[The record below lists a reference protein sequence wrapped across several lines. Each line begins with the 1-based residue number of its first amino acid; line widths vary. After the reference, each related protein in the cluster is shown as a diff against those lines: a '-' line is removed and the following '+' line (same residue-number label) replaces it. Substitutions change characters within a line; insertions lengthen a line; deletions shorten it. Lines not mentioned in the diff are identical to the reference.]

1 MGTDEEIRSRL
12 GRTPDG
18 VPPFEPRVDEVLRRA
33 RVRRRRRLV
42 GAGAVAA
49 LLVAGV
55 GVPLGV
61 LLGLRDSGRRS
72 PVGTPSLVRPVLDVR
87 IHVPSGVIDVEVGDG
102 AVWVSGF
109 GAVSR
114 LDPRTNEVVA
124 IIKTPGTEDF
134 SRVAVGEGAVW
145 ITADGGK
152 VYRID
157 PATNSVV
164 ATIPVGGP
172 IMGVSAGDGFVWVTR
187 PTEGVGE
194 LVRIDPATNAVVG
207 EPIEVGPGPV
217 SVTSGFGA
225 LWVTNTSPPSVV
237 RVDPASGEVRTVPI
251 TGQVAVGYGSLWAA
265 SDDQVVRADPETGQ
279 PIETFRIPRAVA
291 VAATDGPVWVLAL
304 PESSSPTLFYPIK
317 GTAAVWEI
325 DPADNHIVA
334 QPVLID
340 DLQPIA
346 IAAGEGA
353 VWVADYD
360 SATVTRF
367 GFVSCSDLACTPAAS
382 PDVSEIQATPSQPT
396 QTVCSE
402 SESLGD
408 FDGDGSADR
417 AKLYAVVPLLQSDC
431 GPESLEAGWRFE
443 LVVELGSTTFT
454 APFGDCINPP
464 DCQLLPGSDFDGDG
478 RDELALMLSGTSSSV
493 SAIYRITETGMHPLV
508 LAAPGDPGFL
518 EPGPIRL
525 GGHQTSI
532 MSSGFECR
540 VENAGSRVL
549 VAWSAER
556 DDGVSPYRMHLTT
569 LELDGDTFTVVDT
582 EDQQHVTELPQWRG
596 MCT

>member
-1 MGTDEEIRSRL
+1 METDEEIRSRL
-12 GRTPDG
+12 RRTPEG
-18 VPPFEPRVDEVLRRA
+18 VPAFEPRFDQVLRRA
-33 RVRRRRRLV
+33 RVRRLRWLV

-61 LLGLRDSGRRS
+61 LLGLRGSSQPS
-72 PVGTPSLVRPVLDVR
+72 PAGTPSLVRPVFEVQ
-87 IHVPSGVIDVEVGDG
+87 IHVPSGAVDVAVGDG
-102 AVWVSGF
+102 AVWISGF
-109 GAVSR
+109 GTVSR

-124 IIKTPGTEDF
+124 TIETPGTEDY

-145 ITADGGK
+145 VTADGGR

-157 PATNSVV
+157 PVTNAVV

-172 IMGVSAGDGFVWVTR
+172 IMGVSAGDGSVWVTR
-187 PTEGVGE
+187 PAEGIGE

-217 SVTSGFGA
+217 SVISGFGA

-237 RVDPASGEVRTVPI
+237 RVDPASGEVRTVGF

-265 SDDQVVRADPETGQ
+265 FEDQVVRGDPETGQ
-279 PIETFRIPRAVA
+279 PIERFSIPRAVA
-291 VAATDGPVWVLAL
+291 VAASEGLVWVLAL

-317 GTAAVWEI
+317 GTAALWEI
-325 DPADNHIVA
+325 DPADNHLVGK
-334 QPVLID
+334 PVLID

-346 IAAGEGA
+346 LAAGEGA

-360 SATVTRF
+360 GATVTRF
-367 GFVSCSDLACTPAAS
+367 GLVPCS
-382 PDVSEIQATPSQPT
+382 EATCGEPT

-402 SESLGD
+402 SESSGD
-408 FDGDGSADR
+408 FDGDGSLDSAQLH
-417 AKLYAVVPLLQSDC
+417 ALVPLPQSDC
-431 GPESLEAGWRFE
+431 SPESLEAGLRFE

-464 DCQLLPGSDFDGDG
+464 DCQLLRGSDFDGDG
-478 RDELALMLSGTSSSV
+478 RDELTVMLSATSSSV
-493 SAIYRITETGMHPLV
+493 SAIYRITETGTHPLD

-540 VENAGSRVL
+540 IEDDGSRVL
-549 VAWSAER
+549 VAWGAER

-569 LELDGDTFTVVDT
+569 LALHGDTFTVVAT
-582 EDQQHVTELPQWRG
+582 EDQQEVTELPPRYG
-596 MCT
+596 ICP

>member
-1 MGTDEEIRSRL
+1 MGTEEEIRSRL
-12 GRTPDG
+12 GRTPED
-18 VPPFEPRVDEVLRRA
+18 VPAFEPHVDQVLRRA
-33 RVRRRRRLV
+33 RVRRLRRLA

-61 LLGLRDSGRRS
+61 LLGLRGSS
-72 PVGTPSLVRPVLDVR
+72 EPPPVTRPSLVRPVPDVR
-87 IHVPSGVIDVEVGDG
+87 IRVPSGAVDVAVGDG
-102 AVWVSGF
+102 AVWISGF

-114 LDPRTNEVVA
+114 LDPRTSEVVA
-124 IIKTPGTEDF
+124 TIETPGTEDF

-145 ITADGGK
+145 VTADGGK

-157 PATNSVV
+157 PATNAVV
-164 ATIPVGGP
+164 ATIPVVGP
-172 IMGVSAGDGFVWVTR
+172 IMGVWAEDGSVWVTR
-187 PTEGVGE
+187 PAEGIGE

-217 SVTSGFGA
+217 SVISGFGA

-237 RVDPASGEVRTVPI
+237 RVDPASGEVRTVGSL
-251 TGQVAVGYGSLWAA
+251 TGDLSVADGSLWAA
-265 SDDQVVRADPETGQ
+265 LDDQVVRADPETGQ
-279 PIETFRIPRAVA
+279 PIETFSIPRAVA
-291 VAATDGPVWVLAL
+291 VAASEGLVWVLAL

-317 GTAAVWEI
+317 GTAALWEI
-325 DPADNHIVA
+325 DPANNRIVG
-334 QPVLID
+334 QPVRID

-346 IAAGEGA
+346 LAAGDGA

-367 GFVSCSDLACTPAAS
+367 GLVSCSDSTCGEA
-382 PDVSEIQATPSQPT
+382 T

-402 SESLGD
+402 SESSGD

-417 AKLYAVVPLLQSDC
+417 AKLYAAVPLPESDC

-443 LVVELGSTTFT
+443 LAVELGSTTFT

-464 DCQLLPGSDFDGDG
+464 DCKLLPGSDFDGDG
-478 RDELALMLSGTSSSV
+478 RDELAMTLSATSSSV

-508 LAAPGDPGFL
+508 LEAPGDPGFL

-525 GGHQTSI
+525 GGHQTSV
-532 MSSGFECR
+532 MRSGFECR
-540 VENAGSRVL
+540 VEDDGSRVL

-569 LELDGDTFTVVDT
+569 LELHGDTFTVVGT
-582 EDQQHVTELPQWRG
+582 EDQQDVTELPPHEG
-596 MCT
+596 MCA